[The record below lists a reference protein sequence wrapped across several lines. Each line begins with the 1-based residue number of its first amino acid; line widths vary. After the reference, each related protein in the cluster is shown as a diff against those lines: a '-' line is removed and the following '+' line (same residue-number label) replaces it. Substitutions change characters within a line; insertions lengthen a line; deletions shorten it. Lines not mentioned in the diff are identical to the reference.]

1 MPEHAEF
8 RAFYL
13 SEIGVHTPLPELSSL
28 TDDSIKPEGAVVAP
42 SSVVSQPSPVLSSIH
57 RPSTTSTANVSDAI
71 ADGAVDSSEEGVVD
85 VNGLNEIAIQAS
97 SCTACQ
103 LSEQRNSVVFGVGNP
118 EADIVFIGEAPGR
131 DEDLKGEPFVGRAG
145 QLLDRMLASL
155 GLDRSQVY
163 IMNTVKCRP
172 PNNRDPK
179 PEEVEACGK
188 WFDAQLKALSPKL
201 ICLLGRVAAQTVL
214 ETDAPLSA
222 MRGKWHDYHGI
233 PVQVMYHPAY
243 LLRSPRQKHH
253 AWNDLTTLQ
262 QRYHSLSS

>member
-1 MPEHAEF
+1 MPEHVEF

-13 SEIGVHTPLPELSSL
+13 SEIGVHTPLSADKIELSSHINHS
-28 TDDSIKPEGAVVAP
+28 TKSEGAIAAP
-42 SSVVSQPSPVLSSIH
+42 SLVASQPESAPSPLMAS
-57 RPSTTSTANVSDAI
+57 A
-71 ADGAVDSSEEGVVD
+71 ADDTVDI
-85 VNGLNEIAIQAS
+85 NGLNEIAIQAS

-145 QLLDRMLASL
+145 QLLDRMLTSL
-155 GLDRSQVY
+155 GMDRSQVY

-214 ETDAPLSA
+214 ETDAPLSV

-243 LLRSPRQKHH
+243 LLRSPKQKHH
-253 AWNDLTTLQ
+253 AWDDLIA
-262 QRYHSLSS
+262 LSEMLIHGILP